1 MDILK
6 AALKRDPE
14 NVESI
19 MDYVG
24 SDGKLHRGVTA
35 RTVMVT
41 DGDDLAELP
50 ADYLPGT
57 IAYTAGLADAWQL
70 DAEGTWVRIIGE
82 DEEP

>member
-14 NVESI
+14 NVLSM

-24 SDGKLHRGVTA
+24 SDGKLHRGVVA

-41 DGDDLAELP
+41 AQTDLANLP
-50 ADYLPGT
+50 ADYEPGT
-57 IAYTAGLADAWQL
+57 IAYTAGLANAWQKS
-70 DAEGTWVRIIGE
+70 AAGTWTSLTE
-82 DEEP
+82 